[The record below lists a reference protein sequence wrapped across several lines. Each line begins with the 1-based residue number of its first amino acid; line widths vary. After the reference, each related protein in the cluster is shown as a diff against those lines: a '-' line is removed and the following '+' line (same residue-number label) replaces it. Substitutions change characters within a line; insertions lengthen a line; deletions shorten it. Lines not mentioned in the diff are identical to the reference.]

1 VFDKI
6 LVPVDFSDAS
16 ATALGHGCL
25 LAKHFGGRLEL
36 LHVVE
41 HLLYSHPPFWTG
53 EIALAEDLHREATE
67 RAQRSMR
74 ELVERTRTERGVE
87 PEGSVISGAV
97 PAAIVDHAR
106 DGGTELIVVSTHGRT
121 GMSRWLMGSVSERLL
136 RAAPCPVLVARGADG
151 SVPEP
156 RRILVATDLSDH
168 SRRALELSAR
178 LAAKLGAR
186 LEVIYAWA
194 APFYGEG
201 AAMHADLF
209 QRIRESASAELAAFV
224 SGVDVPSGL
233 AIDQTVVS
241 GPPTASICDR
251 ARESAADLLVMG
263 SHGRSG
269 FQRMVLGSIA
279 ESTVRYAP
287 CATLV
292 VP

>member
-1 VFDKI
+1 
-6 LVPVDFSDAS
+6 
-16 ATALGHGCL
+16 
-25 LAKHFGGRLEL
+25 
-36 LHVVE
+36 
-41 HLLYSHPPFWTG
+41 
-53 EIALAEDLHREATE
+53 
-67 RAQRSMR
+67 
-74 ELVERTRTERGVE
+74 
-87 PEGSVISGAV
+87 
-97 PAAIVDHAR
+97 
-106 DGGTELIVVSTHGRT
+106 
-121 GMSRWLMGSVSERLL
+121 
-136 RAAPCPVLVARGADG
+136 
-151 SVPEP
+151 
-156 RRILVATDLSDH
+156 
-168 SRRALELSAR
+168 